1 MAQDRGR
8 AAPTTLA
15 LTLDSDRSATLVVDV
30 ADLDK
35 TTLMPT
41 DVPVGGGS
49 LAHRPF
55 TWQLT
60 SIAEPGSLASLTAEL
75 QVQEG
80 GWFGAPAAGTM
91 RVTNDTDTT
100 IALTPCP
107 DLLVHSDDVVPTVDT
122 VVQGPLGCQSAP
134 ARDHPCDDAHC
145 IIGPAVRQAQLT
157 SRLPGGPPR
166 ATAASLHTRQA
177 HCRWVGDPR
186 RRTAPT
192 DWSTMKALTW
202 QGKRD
207 VRVEEVPDPRIEVAT
222 DAVVRVTS
230 TAICGSDLHLYEVLG
245 AYLTPGDILGH
256 ETMGIVEEVGPEVTH
271 IKAGD
276 RVVVPFNISCGS
288 CWMCSR
294 GLFAQCETTQ
304 VREQGKGASLFGYTS
319 LYGAVPGGQA
329 EYLRVP
335 QAHFGPIKVPEGP
348 SDQRFLYLS
357 DILPTAWQAVAYAD
371 VPKGGTIA
379 VIGLGPVGQLATRIA
394 RYLGA
399 ERIIGVD
406 LVPERLALAA
416 AHGVETLDLRT
427 VDDVAAALIEM
438 TGGRGPDAVVEA
450 VGMEAH
456 GSGAAK
462 TAQAAV
468 GLLPDVLAKP
478 LIDHLAIDRLAA
490 LTSALKGVRRGG
502 TVSISGVYGGEV
514 DPLPL
519 MEMFDRGIQLRM
531 GQCHVKRWID
541 DIMPLALDDSDPL
554 GTEQLATHV
563 LPLDQASEAYEMFQ
577 KKSDGCIKVV
587 LTP

>member
-1 MAQDRGR
+1 
-8 AAPTTLA
+8 
-15 LTLDSDRSATLVVDV
+15 
-30 ADLDK
+30 
-35 TTLMPT
+35 
-41 DVPVGGGS
+41 
-49 LAHRPF
+49 
-55 TWQLT
+55 
-60 SIAEPGSLASLTAEL
+60 
-75 QVQEG
+75 
-80 GWFGAPAAGTM
+80 
-91 RVTNDTDTT
+91 
-100 IALTPCP
+100 
-107 DLLVHSDDVVPTVDT
+107 
-122 VVQGPLGCQSAP
+122 
-134 ARDHPCDDAHC
+134 
-145 IIGPAVRQAQLT
+145 
-157 SRLPGGPPR
+157 
-166 ATAASLHTRQA
+166 
-177 HCRWVGDPR
+177 
-186 RRTAPT
+186 
-192 DWSTMKALTW
+192 MKALTW

-207 VRVEEVPDPRIEVAT
+207 VRVEEVPDPRIEVST
-222 DAVVRVTS
+222 DAIVRVTS

-256 ETMGIVEEVGPEVTH
+256 ETMGIVEEVGSDVTH

-329 EYLRVP
+329 ELLRVP
-335 QAHFGPIKVPEGP
+335 QAHFGPIKVAQGP

-371 VPKGGTIA
+371 VPQGGTIA
-379 VIGLGPVGQLATRIA
+379 VVGLGPVGQLATRIA
-394 RYLGA
+394 RHLGA
-399 ERIIGVD
+399 ERVIGVD

-427 VDDVAAALIEM
+427 VDDVASALIEM
-438 TGGRGPDAVVEA
+438 TGGRGPDGIVEA

-456 GSGAAK
+456 GSTFSK

-468 GLLPDVLAKP
+468 GLLPDAIARP
-478 LIDHLAIDRLAA
+478 LIDHIAIDRLTA
-490 LTSALKGVRRGG
+490 LKACLKGVRRGG

-514 DPLPL
+514 DALPL
-519 MEMFDRGIQLRM
+519 MEMFDRGIQVRM

-541 DIMPLALDDSDPL
+541 DIMPLVLDDADPL

-563 LPLDQASEAYEMFQ
+563 LPLDQAPGAYEMFQ
-577 KKSDGCIKVV
+577 TKSDGCIKVV